1 MMKTLF
7 CILSLAFL
15 LLGIG
20 AVSHKNLQGFR
31 EESGI
36 SASCISLAALSPA
49 ASDSSVLSASPS
61 DDALSSSRIFFTK
74 SLTHYTG
81 ILTALSAPRTTTP
94 TKTLKFNAIPTIIY
108 LLSLQDS
115 ELSGSGWKNGFSD
128 TNFLKYSH
136 RYYIY
141 TLGHILI

>member
-36 SASCISLAALSPA
+36 SVSCISLATLSPA
-49 ASDSSVLSASPS
+49 ASASSALSTSPS
-61 DDALSSSRIFFTK
+61 GDALSSSRIFFTE

-81 ILTALSAPRTTTP
+81 ILMALSTPRTTTP
-94 TKTLKFNAIPTIIY
+94 TKTLKFNAIPTIVY

-115 ELSGSGWKNGFSD
+115 ELSGNMSKNTFSD
-128 TNFLKYSH
+128 TDFLKYSH

-141 TLGHILI
+141 TLAHILI